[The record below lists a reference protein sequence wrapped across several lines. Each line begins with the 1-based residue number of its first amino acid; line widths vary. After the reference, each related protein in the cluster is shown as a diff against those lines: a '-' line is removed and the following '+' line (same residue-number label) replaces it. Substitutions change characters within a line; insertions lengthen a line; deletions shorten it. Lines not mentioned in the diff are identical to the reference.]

1 MKLNVLN
8 EDIFTVAF
16 FSDSVLRVGQ
26 PKVHQSRLSGL
37 NGCSTFRYWVQQV
50 HQHHSTLIPNQ
61 ATIFGT
67 LSSSLSV
74 ITTSISVRP
83 RIADQIMPQQR
94 HQRNITHTLN
104 SQASHQRSVNT
115 AGANKQLRRWRD
127 SHAVG
132 LLLAR
137 TSFGVTV
144 RERVLPPKNV
154 VDKLDARLKAVSRSE
169 RWRDDL
175 LFETQIKSFVAGLT
189 TLTSCSHYCFN
200 LGV

>member
-26 PKVHQSRLSGL
+26 QKVHQSRLSGL

-61 ATIFGT
+61 ATIFGK

-83 RIADQIMPQQR
+83 RIADQIMP
-94 HQRNITHTLN
+94 
-104 SQASHQRSVNT
+104 
-115 AGANKQLRRWRD
+115 
-127 SHAVG
+127 
-132 LLLAR
+132 
-137 TSFGVTV
+137 
-144 RERVLPPKNV
+144 
-154 VDKLDARLKAVSRSE
+154 
-169 RWRDDL
+169 
-175 LFETQIKSFVAGLT
+175 
-189 TLTSCSHYCFN
+189 
-200 LGV
+200 